1 VKGVKMAEIWRPKD
15 SKIYQDWIKA
25 IMDEATLNS
34 WETDFIASI
43 SNRLDNGRTLTQA
56 QEEVLDRIYTEKTN

>member
-1 VKGVKMAEIWRPKD
+1 MAEIWRPKD